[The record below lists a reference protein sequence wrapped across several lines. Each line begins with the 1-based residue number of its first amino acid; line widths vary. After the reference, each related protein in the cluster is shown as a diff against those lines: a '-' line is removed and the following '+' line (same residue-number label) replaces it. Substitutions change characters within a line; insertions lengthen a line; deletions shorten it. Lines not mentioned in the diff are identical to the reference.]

1 MTSRIHNPDTET
13 DLALYHRLSSAG
25 TRHFIMVA
33 GAGSGKT
40 TSLVKALAHIETTQ
54 GEQLRRLRQQVACVT
69 YTEVAVEEIRSD
81 VGRQE
86 LFHVSTI
93 HSFLWSV
100 IQPFQQDIHSWVRRR
115 LDGKIREQQEKLEK
129 PRTRQTTRDRAVR
142 DIERYRQDQEAI
154 ESVGGYTYGTGSDY
168 KDGVLGHSDILKIGP
183 EFIQNHQLM
192 RNVLVRRFPVIL
204 VDESQDTD
212 PALVEALRTLARE
225 QTENFCLGFFGD
237 PMQKIYTQGA
247 GRIDAED
254 GWTTLKKPENFRCPQ
269 RVLRTINHIRA
280 EDDALEQTRG
290 RMENNDGVIMPVQG
304 TARAIV
310 LQADHRRQE
319 RLRAARQWLAKDDE
333 DPRWLDNSGEDLRV
347 LVLVHRMAANRL
359 NFPNLYAA
367 LNDKAPQELKSGLVD
382 GTAWVLRPFLAV
394 VLPLVLAHRASE
406 DFAVMRMLRK
416 HCPRLRSR
424 QLTNDGATQV
434 LVNLRDTLATLD
446 SMLDNPGNYRIG
458 DLVALLNQLSLVT
471 LDDRFIA
478 PLDVYLEDTTPGDP
492 SPDNALHRF
501 MRCDAHE
508 LWGYRKYIEEL
519 SPFATQQSIKGAEF
533 EKVLVIIDDEEG
545 RMNTFSYGKYFG
557 VTNLSQTDQNN
568 ITQGNDS
575 VIDRTRRLFYV
586 CCSRAR
592 RDLCV
597 IVFAHDPATMYE
609 AIAGRG
615 FFEPADLHLL

>member
-1 MTSRIHNPDTET
+1 MTSRIHNPDTDT
-13 DLALYHRLSSAG
+13 DRALYDRLSSGA

-40 TSLVKALAHIETTQ
+40 TSLVKALAHIETAQ
-54 GEQLRRLRQQVACVT
+54 GEQMRRRGQQVACVT

-81 VGRQE
+81 VGHKE

-100 IQPFQQDIHSWVRRR
+100 IRPFQQDIHAWVHRR
-115 LDGKIREQQEKLEK
+115 LDGKIREQQEKLDN
-129 PRTRQTTRDRAVR
+129 PRTRQTTKDRAAR
-142 DIERYRQDQEAI
+142 DIERYRQYQEDI
-154 ESVGGYTYGTGSDY
+154 DSVEGYTYGTGSDY

-183 EFIQNHQLM
+183 EFVQNHQLM

-212 PALVEALRTLARE
+212 PALVEALRLIARE
-225 QTENFCLGFFGD
+225 QTEDFCLGFFGD
-237 PMQKIYTQGA
+237 PMQKIYMQGA

-254 GWTTLKKPENFRCPQ
+254 GWITLEKPENFRCPQ
-269 RVLRTINHIRA
+269 SVLRAINRIRA
-280 EDDALEQTRG
+280 EDDELEQTRG
-290 RMENNDGVIMPVQG
+290 RMDNDNRNLVPVQG

-319 RLRAARQWLAKDDE
+319 RLRAARQWLAESDD
-333 DPRWLDNSGEDLRV
+333 DPRWLEESGEDLRV

-359 NFPNLYAA
+359 NFPNLYAS
-367 LNDKAPQELKSGLVD
+367 LNDKSPEELKSGLVD
-382 GTAWVLRPFLAV
+382 GTAWVLRPLLTAL
-394 VLPLVLAHRASE
+394 LPLVLAHRANE

-416 HCPRLRSR
+416 HCPRLQSS
-424 QLTNDGATQV
+424 QLTNDVTTQV
-434 LVNLRDTLATLD
+434 LASLRDSLATLD
-446 SMLDNPGNYRIG
+446 NMLDDPSDHRIG
-458 DLVALLNQLSLVT
+458 DLVALLHQRSLVT
-471 LDDRFIA
+471 LDDRFIE
-478 PLDVYLEDTTPGDP
+478 PLHMYLDDTPPEDP
-492 SPDNALHRF
+492 SPDNAVHRF
-501 MRCDAHE
+501 MRCHAHE

-545 RMNTFSYGKYFG
+545 RMNAFSYGKYFG
-557 VTNLSQTDQNN
+557 VTDLSPTDQRN
-568 ITQGNDS
+568 IGQGKDS
-575 VIDRTRRLFYV
+575 VLDRTRRLFYV

-597 IVFAHDPATMYE
+597 IVFCNDPTTMHE
-609 AIAGRG
+609 AIARKG
-615 FFEPADLHLL
+615 FFEPADLHLF